1 MVYCY
6 SLVVC
11 SLFPSFKNINI
22 CDHIKILKFYITVLT
37 YVLIRP
43 LLSLYLPYHQ
53 FCQPGNTLRKL
64 LLCVDRWREGR
75 ERRRN
80 NIYIHTCI
88 YESGTHVAPK
98 DRLNMEC
105 VPSVKALDGRSQV
118 STPRVNKMFDAP
130 PALPK
135 TARKT
140 LETVSRTTEKSVKTN
155 GPLRQKQTTFFTKEI
170 AEKTV

>member
-1 MVYCY
+1 
-6 SLVVC
+6 
-11 SLFPSFKNINI
+11 
-22 CDHIKILKFYITVLT
+22 
-37 YVLIRP
+37 
-43 LLSLYLPYHQ
+43 
-53 FCQPGNTLRKL
+53 
-64 LLCVDRWREGR
+64 
-75 ERRRN
+75 
-80 NIYIHTCI
+80 
-88 YESGTHVAPK
+88 THVAPK

-105 VPSVKALDGRSQV
+105 VPSVKALDGRSQA

-170 AEKTV
+170 AEKTSINLPEEHQIAHLPLNGVPLMIHDEERELEQLLYVGPLSPLKMSPPLWESNLLQSPSSILSTLDVELPPVCYDLDI